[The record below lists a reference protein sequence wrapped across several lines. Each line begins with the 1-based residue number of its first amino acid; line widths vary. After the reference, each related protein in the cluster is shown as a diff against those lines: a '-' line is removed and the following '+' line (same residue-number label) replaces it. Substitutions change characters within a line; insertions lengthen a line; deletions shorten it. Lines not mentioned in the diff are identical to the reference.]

1 MRTLPLIATV
11 VAILVSAP
19 GAWGGSAPAGARAGG
34 VLALQPAAQGP
45 TVIEADEIAYDAAT
59 NIVTA
64 RGRVRVTHP
73 RFRVFADTVILDLTA
88 QVLTAEGRVRLI
100 DAQGRELR
108 GARLVYHIDR
118 EEGTVTD
125 AESILDQTYLRG
137 GQVEVG
143 RDRITVHQ
151 ATVTTCDPGRPLYR
165 ITARRVEV
173 TPGEMLVAHDASLWL
188 GSVRVVTL
196 PVYRMSLRPGEQRG
210 PTLPGVGYSGTDGL
224 WVDYRYEY
232 TLGGTSGNLY
242 AKYGQRTGLFALNTL
257 TYARPSWSI
266 ALGVGRTQQ
275 QDPGGLLREFSQAE
289 VVYTPTPAR
298 LPNTPLF
305 LSGYAA
311 VGWFQE
317 TATARATTR
326 FDGRLSLASETYR
339 LSPRLSAFAA
349 ASYRLSLYGTGDRRQ
364 VLSGNVTLTYQ
375 LDDVT
380 TATFGYDLTA
390 PQGTTPFLFDGV
402 TPGSTITLAVART
415 LADYRFSTA
424 VSHNFAVP
432 ETKLSA
438 EVGVRI
444 SPTLFLTTGAVYN
457 LSSRAFQDI
466 DYTVEYR
473 CDCLT
478 VSVMYRQ
485 VRGEIWLLLSLRGVS
500 ERLTFQLPRP

>member
-1 MRTLPLIATV
+1 M
-11 VAILVSAP
+11 
-19 GAWGGSAPAGARAGG
+19 
-34 VLALQPAAQGP
+34 LALQPAAQGP

-59 NIVTA
+59 NTVTA

-73 RFRVFADTVILDLTA
+73 RFRVFADTVLFDLQN
-88 QVLTAEGRVRLI
+88 QVVTAEGRVRLI

-125 AESILDQTYLRG
+125 AETILDQTYLRG

-165 ITARRVEV
+165 ITARRVVV
-173 TPGEMLVAHDASLWL
+173 TPGEELVAHDASLWL
-188 GSVRVVTL
+188 GNIRVVTL
-196 PVYRMSLRPGEQRG
+196 PVYRMSLRPGERG
-210 PTLPGVGYSGTDGL
+210 PNLPGVGYNQTDSF
-224 WVDYRYEY
+224 WVDYRFGYG
-232 TLGGTSGNLY
+232 LGPLSGALY
-242 AKYGQRTGLFALNTL
+242 AKYGQKTGLFALNTL
-257 TYARPSWSI
+257 TYGRPTWAI
-266 ALGVGRTQQ
+266 VLEVGRTQH
-275 QDPGGLLREFSQAE
+275 QDATGVLRAFTQAE
-289 VVYTPTPAR
+289 GVFSLKSQR
-298 LPNTPLF
+298 LPGSTLF
-305 LSGYAA
+305 WSARAA
-311 VGWFQE
+311 AGWFEE
-317 TATARATTR
+317 TATAKATTR
-326 FDGRLSLASETYR
+326 FDGTLAVSSEMYR

-380 TATFGYDLTA
+380 TATFSYDLTA

-402 TPGSTITLAVART
+402 TTGSTITLAVART
-415 LADYRFSTA
+415 LADYRFSTT

-500 ERLTFQLPRP
+500 ERLTFQFPRP